1 MSQADPDGYRAGL
14 EAALR
19 ILAEEQAKWEE
30 KAERTQARSRP
41 RSRHTLSAQR
51 VRAAA
56 YKTAGQRV
64 RTALNKH
71 NKAHPAERVS
81 EALPAQLRGALTKLG
96 M

>member
-1 MSQADPDGYRAGL
+1 MSEADPDGYRAGL

-56 YKTAGQRV
+56 YKTAGQRI
-64 RTALNKH
+64 RTALNRH
-71 NKAHPAERVS
+71 NKTAAPAPAGER
-81 EALPAQLRGALTKLG
+81 LPAQLRGALTKLG